1 MRPADPRRLLLK
13 PAGTERPLDRAKLF
27 SFFRGILMSRVES
40 YIARM
45 MRTGKISIFEIDER
59 MEQLSEELWEEL
71 RGRKP
76 VPECPRGFGRVRG
89 CLWRGKCGREALF
102 SVRRRRRAA
111 LLKGADGAGERLS
124 ARCSRGIVGET
135 PLRRDGSSAGSGAVC
150 GRSLRAGRKTR
161 RL

>member
-13 PAGTERPLDRAKLF
+13 PVGTERPLDRAKLV

-45 MRTGKISIFEIDER
+45 MRTGEISIFEIEER
-59 MEQLSEELWEEL
+59 MGSFRRSCADGTRTLS
-71 RGRKP
+71 
-76 VPECPRGFGRVRG
+76 
-89 CLWRGKCGREALF
+89 A
-102 SVRRRRRAA
+102 RAA
-111 LLKGADGAGERLS
+111 LGGCGAGLPLAREVRERGALFRPPEAEGGPFESGADGAEE
-124 ARCSRGIVGET
+124 RCSRGIVTGGET

>member
-1 MRPADPRRLLLK
+1 M
-13 PAGTERPLDRAKLF
+13 DRAKLF

-45 MRTGKISIFEIDER
+45 MRTGEISIFEIDER

-89 CLWRGKCGREALF
+89 G
-102 SVRRRRRAA
+102 AA
-111 LLKGADGAGERLS
+111 FGAGSAGER
-124 ARCSRGIVGET
+124 CSF
-135 PLRRDGSSAGSGAVC
+135 PSAGDG
-150 GRSLRAGRKTR
+150 GRPF
-161 RL
+161 